1 MVKKFTS
8 KIKAAVFAAVV
19 AATAIFGPAISSQAV
34 TSVPYKWTT
43 W

>member
-19 AATAIFGPAISSQAV
+19 AATAIFGPRFPARL
-34 TSVPYKWTT
+34 
-43 W
+43 